1 MENKMLAL
9 KVYDVDYSFIIKNY
23 LDQKLWEKEW
33 TIFTYKR
40 FEITLKLDSIG
51 IKNKRIWFEVTIKD
65 NSEENKNY
73 FGKSVRDTFSYALS
87 VENINILKNTL
98 NHTIFCLMQK
108 LEEESYTELTYE
120 YKKIIDMRYEEL
132 EKLEKIAEEF
142 LDSERVRNEEIREAY
157 IEYYIDK
164 NEKVY
169 ELRNN
174 YKNDMKY
181 RMITDFYVAFLKA
194 TDDKDRLEI
203 IRQKIGNSKL
213 EETLEKI
220 KEYEEYMETEEFEE
234 EMKNNL
240 EEV

>member
-51 IKNKRIWFEVTIKD
+51 IKDRRVWFEVMIKD
-65 NSEENKNY
+65 DNEENRNY
-73 FGKSVRDTFSYALS
+73 FGKSVKDTFSYALS
-87 VENINILKNTL
+87 IESINVLKNTL
-98 NHTIFCLMQK
+98 NHTIFCLMQQ
-108 LEEESYTELTYE
+108 LEEESYIEFTEE
-120 YKKIIDMRYEEL
+120 YKRLQNMKEE
-132 EKLEKIAEEF
+132 EQDKLKDIAEEF
-142 LDSERVRNEEIREAY
+142 LDDERVTNEEIREAY

-164 NEKVY
+164 NESVY
-169 ELRNN
+169 RLINN
-174 YKNDMKY
+174 YESDMKY
-181 RMITDFYVAFLKA
+181 KMITDFYVAFLES

-203 IRQKIGNSKL
+203 IRQRIGSSKL
-213 EETLEKI
+213 EKTLEKI
-220 KEYEEYMETEEFEE
+220 KEYEEYMKTEEFEE
-234 EMKNNL
+234 EMRDNL

>member
-9 KVYDVDYSFIIKNY
+9 KVYNVDYSFIIKNY

-157 IEYYIDK
+157 IEYYINK

-169 ELRNN
+169 ELRDN
-174 YKNDMKY
+174 YKNEMKY

>member
-51 IKNKRIWFEVTIKD
+51 IKNKKIWFEVTIKD
-65 NSEENKNY
+65 NSKENKNY
-73 FGKSVRDTFSYALS
+73 FGKSIRDIFSYTLN

-98 NHTIFCLMQK
+98 NHTIFCLMQQ
-108 LEEESYTELTYE
+108 LEKESYIEFTDE
-120 YKKIIDMRYEEL
+120 YTKITDMKNEER
-132 EKLEKIAEEF
+132 EKLDNIAKEF
-142 LDSERVRNEEIREAY
+142 LDSEGVRNEEIREAY

-169 ELRNN
+169 ELLDN
-174 YKNDMKY
+174 YRNDMKY
-181 RMITDFYVAFLKA
+181 KMITDFYIAFLEA

-203 IRQKIGNSKL
+203 IKQKIGNSKL
-213 EETLEKI
+213 KETLEEI
-220 KEYEEYMETEEFEE
+220 KEYEEYMETEEFEA
-234 EMKNNL
+234 EMKDNL